1 MTVILSVH
9 DVREHI
15 RRASKPSI
23 GSPVQPSSSLLGRIF
38 HEVAVDLVRPDPL
51 RNAFS
56 FLEALDFDKEVWRSR
71 LALHTYDILL
81 GPRLTRD
88 EARLQEAAAG
98 VLHLWEAVQSFCRW
112 LVDLAWAAR
121 NPEGRKKALSWN
133 DLREALQG
141 EVPLESEFF
150 APGWSEP
157 VRLTGI
163 ADSLLRL
170 PRSGKW
176 CVQEYKLG
184 RTSPEADL
192 SQVCLYHLILTQKK
206 GNRKGARGSGFK
218 RMLALISFQPEMK
231 ERLFSEDEIISAK
244 EKLLALIG
252 RLAGVAHK
260 APSQGSGQ
268 FSVFSVQG
276 GGGGTDKLVCPWR
289 REPQQERSCRTAD
302 SQGRKLTEV
311 FREYGRPVELA
322 GEPVIGPAFF
332 RFHINPGRGVKL
344 DQVQRLGREIQVR
357 LGLSKPPFIG
367 VDRGRAVVDIERPD
381 RQIIRFADVG
391 DQLPVGDPLTG
402 SALVPIGMDLNT
414 RLRTADLNEPVNA
427 HLLVA
432 GTTGSGKTEWLR
444 VAIQGLIHSNTTRTL
459 RLLLIDPKRTAF
471 NEFAD
476 SPYLLTP
483 ESLVFPD
490 AQPVG
495 DVLKELVKEMER
507 RYVLFQEAGVSSL
520 NEYLV
525 STRRLVPRIVCV
537 CDEYYALIAGDSKK
551 RKEIEAQISLLG
563 AKARAAGIHLILA
576 TQQPSREVIKGAL
589 DSNIPARVGLM
600 MVKKEESKMLLGQNG
615 AENLLGKG
623 DLLFKDVGDPLRLQA
638 LFLGT

>member
-88 EARLQEAAAG
+88 EARLQEASAG

-112 LVDLAWAAR
+112 LVDLAWTAR

-133 DLREALQG
+133 ELREALQG

-252 RLAGVAHK
+252 HLAGVAHK
-260 APSQGSGQ
+260 VSQPPTIQKEG
-268 FSVFSVQG
+268 FSQPASM
-276 GGGGTDKLVCPWR
+276 
-289 REPQQERSCRTAD
+289 
-302 SQGRKLTEV
+302 QGRKLTEV

-344 DQVQRLGREIQVR
+344 EQIQRLGREIQVR
-357 LGLSKPPFIG
+357 LELSKPPFIG

-391 DQLPVGDPLTG
+391 DQLPAGDPLTG

-525 STRRLVPRIVCV
+525 STRQLVPRIVCV
-537 CDEYYALIAGDSKK
+537 CDEYYALVAGDSKK

-600 MVKKEESKMLLGQNG
+600 MVKKEESKMLLGRNG